1 VETPGYRGGRGQR
14 VARSLLFRDAF
25 RRWLDERGA
34 SVSWLSAQTQI
45 ARETLHYVLTEGR
58 MLTRDN
64 LMKVVSVLGV
74 PQSEW
79 QQFANGA
86 KLFYPSD
93 DPVWQLVRQKIQT
106 GPFTDGTRR
115 KFEEFILSA
124 GEDVGRLSA

>member
-1 VETPGYRGGRGQR
+1 M
-14 VARSLLFRDAF
+14 
-25 RRWLDERGA
+25 DERGA
-34 SVSWLSAQTQI
+34 SISWVSTQTGI
-45 ARETLHYVLTEGR
+45 ARDTLHYALTEGR

-74 PQSEW
+74 PQKEW
-79 QQFANGA
+79 QHFADGA
-86 KLFYPSD
+86 KLFYPTD

-124 GEDVGRLSA
+124 GEDIAGLSA